1 MSDIKRACV
10 YTRVSTEA
18 QAEKETSLEEQDR
31 MAQAAIV
38 SKGWLYTKTYEDAG
52 FSGRSMDRPALQ
64 QLMSDVKA
72 GLVDAVV
79 IFKLDRLSRRQRDAM
94 TIIEDVLLANN
105 VELIS
110 LHETLDTSTPWGRAM
125 IGILASF
132 NQLECENITLR
143 TSTCRNAKA
152 REGKYAGGCPPLG
165 YKAVNG
171 ELVVDEPMANI
182 VRMIFAKRNAGATL
196 AGISSFLNDEGYK
209 TRKGKQFYPSTIRE
223 VLKNESFYR
232 GQYDYG
238 CHSKLWDGVSGVQ
251 GAHEALLKDGV

>member
-18 QAEKETSLEEQDR
+18 QAEKETSLEEQNR

-64 QLMSDVKA
+64 QLMADVKA

-110 LHETLDTSTPWGRAM
+110 LHETLDTSTPW
-125 IGILASF
+125 
-132 NQLECENITLR
+132 
-143 TSTCRNAKA
+143 
-152 REGKYAGGCPPLG
+152 
-165 YKAVNG
+165 
-171 ELVVDEPMANI
+171 
-182 VRMIFAKRNAGATL
+182 
-196 AGISSFLNDEGYK
+196 
-209 TRKGKQFYPSTIRE
+209 
-223 VLKNESFYR
+223 
-232 GQYDYG
+232 
-238 CHSKLWDGVSGVQ
+238 
-251 GAHEALLKDGV
+251 